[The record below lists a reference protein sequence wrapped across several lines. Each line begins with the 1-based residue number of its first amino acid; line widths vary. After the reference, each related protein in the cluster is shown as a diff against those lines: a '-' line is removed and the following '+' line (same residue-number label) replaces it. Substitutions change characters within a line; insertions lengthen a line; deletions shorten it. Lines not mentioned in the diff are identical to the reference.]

1 MRLSLALLAV
11 ALAGAAHVEAA
22 PRFAP
27 CPRLDGAAQLPLRP
41 ASHVLRGDVDGDG
54 ARDRVAMHYEPRA
67 RSTCAFVLT
76 ITTAHG
82 TFAARVP
89 DDYKGVGRSGRW
101 FAREFPEPVVASLV
115 RIRERGLVV
124 IVPIWHGA
132 STVGARLF
140 WIAGGRVVGPPRE
153 LTFYGS
159 VTHNNQVNCYR
170 GPGSGLIVETGE
182 WSANNAG
189 TRWSFSRG
197 ISRVT
202 DQGVRDVKRP
212 TIITVGAKEAAALAR
227 RWHLG
232 APPFFSCTVAGR
244 VGF

>member
-1 MRLSLALLAV
+1 MRPSLALLALSL
-11 ALAGAAHVEAA
+11 LAATHVDAATT
-22 PRFAP
+22 RFAP
-27 CPRLDGAAQLPLRP
+27 CPRLDRAAQLPLRP

-54 ARDRVAMHYEPRA
+54 ARDRVAMRYEPRA

-76 ITTAHG
+76 IRTARR

-89 DDYKGVGRSGRW
+89 DEYEGLVRSGRW
-101 FAREFPEPVVASLV
+101 FARQFPEPAVASLV
-115 RIRERGLVV
+115 RLRQRGLVV

-132 STVGARLF
+132 STVGARAF
-140 WIAGGRVVGPPRE
+140 WVARGRIVRPRRE

-170 GPGSGLIVETGE
+170 GARSGLIVETGE
-182 WSANNAG
+182 SIANSAG
-189 TRWSFSRG
+189 TRWAFGRT

-202 DQGVRDVKRP
+202 VRGFQRVKDVNR
-212 TIITVGAKEAAALAR
+212 TVGARKAHALER

-232 APPFFSCTVAGR
+232 APPFFSCTAAG
-244 VGF
+244 GL